1 MIGLV
6 KQQFIN
12 WPSMIIALATILV
25 LLRFKK
31 IQEPFV
37 ILAAALVGL
46 AIKHWL

>member
-1 MIGLV
+1 
-6 KQQFIN
+6 
-12 WPSMIIALATILV
+12 MIIALVTILV

-31 IQEPFV
+31 VQEPFV